1 MSHTPEHITT
11 APVVPVQEGIQAGI
25 GGFSVPTSAPAS
37 ITADDLTSPAT
48 PITLPPQPVP
58 TTPDLAGGQA
68 TIDALNKLLGGAD
81 SAPASLESMFKTLL
95 PESGV
100 PEAQQDILTKQ
111 TTSKVARDKL
121 AAINAQLAGI
131 SAEVQAAPIR
141 LQEEA
146 TGRGVTKAG
155 LAPLEAGEL
164 RKIALRALPLQAQAL
179 AAQAEVAAAQGD
191 VELSQKALE
200 LAQDKLKIIF
210 DLKTTDVTNLF
221 NFHKDLRDKAFTI
234 ATDAQKE
241 RLAALNKADDR
252 KFTNWQNIINDA
264 QSKASALM
272 STQPSLA
279 AAISARVGQSTGLN
293 DTTLGTDVAKIMEG
307 VKAKI
312 ESDLQFVSAT
322 DNQPA
327 GYFNKRTGQFTP
339 LEIKGRGGA
348 GVEEISPYQ
357 AERQTRN
364 LQSVSELKLKVDTTP
379 GIFGKTAALPIPS
392 FLRSEGFR
400 NFRAELDTLKANI
413 AFGELTAMREAS
425 KTGGA
430 LGQVSDKEGAL
441 LQAALGALDMTQSP
455 ENFKKQLQKINDSI
469 VRWQTAIGTSQ
480 INQRETHPKEGSTQE
495 WEGKTYKLINKIWVE
510 Q

>member
-1 MSHTPEHITT
+1 M
-11 APVVPVQEGIQAGI
+11 
-25 GGFSVPTSAPAS
+25 
-37 ITADDLTSPAT
+37 
-48 PITLPPQPVP
+48 
-58 TTPDLAGGQA
+58 
-68 TIDALNKLLGGAD
+68 
-81 SAPASLESMFKTLL
+81 
-95 PESGV
+95 
-100 PEAQQDILTKQ
+100 
-111 TTSKVARDKL
+111 
-121 AAINAQLAGI
+121 
-131 SAEVQAAPIR
+131 
-141 LQEEA
+141 
-146 TGRGVTKAG
+146 
-155 LAPLEAGEL
+155 
-164 RKIALRALPLQAQAL
+164 
-179 AAQAEVAAAQGD
+179 
-191 VELSQKALE
+191 
-200 LAQDKLKIIF
+200 
-210 DLKTTDVTNLF
+210 
-221 NFHKDLRDKAFTI
+221 
-234 ATDAQKE
+234 
-241 RLAALNKADDR
+241 
-252 KFTNWQNIINDA
+252 
-264 QSKASALM
+264 
-272 STQPSLA
+272 
-279 AAISARVGQSTGLN
+279 
-293 DTTLGTDVAKIMEG
+293 
-307 VKAKI
+307 
-312 ESDLQFVSAT
+312 
-322 DNQPA
+322 
-327 GYFNKRTGQFTP
+327 
-339 LEIKGRGGA
+339 EIKGRGGA